1 MVTCKGS
8 KADGGERKERV
19 EEIIQCVALPPTII
33 PTITFVMDFVDAI
46 VPWQRQYK
54 LYYL

>member
-1 MVTCKGS
+1 M
-8 KADGGERKERV
+8 RKEIV
-19 EEIIQCVALPPTII
+19 QEIIQCVVALS

-46 VPWQRQYK
+46 VPWQCEYK